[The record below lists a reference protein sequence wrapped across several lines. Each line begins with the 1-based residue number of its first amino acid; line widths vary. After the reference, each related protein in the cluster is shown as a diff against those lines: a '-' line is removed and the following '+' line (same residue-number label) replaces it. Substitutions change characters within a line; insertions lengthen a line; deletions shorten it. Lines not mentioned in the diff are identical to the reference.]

1 MSRIRAN
8 TITNKAATG
17 APTFSNGAV
26 VTGVCTATSFVG
38 SGAGLTGVSA
48 GKILQFKY
56 SSTST
61 EVQSTSTTLIDTGL
75 SLTITPSSASNLI
88 ILWGSN
94 HMQSQQDWSHAMT
107 GQYLHRSISGGSSGV
122 IYYPPD
128 SNSSGGN
135 YASDL
140 YQSLPTMGETAGSYT
155 TRVRGRVPF
164 NYTDSPNTTS
174 AITYKI
180 QFKCHTAG
188 NDRNASAKSS
198 YGNAIAVLY
207 AMEVAP

>member
-1 MSRIRAN
+1 MPIVFNGS
-8 TITNKAATG
+8 TGVITGVSVGGLPDGIVDTDMIA
-17 APTFSNGAV
+17 NGAV
-26 VTGVCTATSFVG
+26 TSAKATGIG
-38 SGAGLTGVSA
+38 G
-48 GKILQFKY
+48 GKVLQFKY

-61 EVQSTSTTLIDTGL
+61 EVESTSTTLIDTGL
-75 SLTITPSSASNLI
+75 SLTITPASASNLI
-88 ILWGSN
+88 VLWGSN
-94 HMQSQQDWSHAMT
+94 HMHSRQDWSHAMT

-122 IYYPPD
+122 IYYPPT
-128 SNSSGGN
+128 SNSSGGS

-155 TRVRGRVPF
+155 TTVIGRIPF
-164 NYTDSPNTTS
+164 NYTDTPNTTS

-198 YGNAIAVLY
+198 YGNAIAVFY
-207 AMEVAP
+207 ALEVEP